1 MSNKNEIIDSIGMT
15 DQELAAFFEEEIIG
29 NNKNKLTIGLSI
41 IKYKTKKKIN
51 STKKTRLAH

>member
-1 MSNKNEIIDSIGMT
+1 MT